1 MILKEYFRHIFLS
14 ICYVLALTVFA
25 NAQETHYIF
34 SHLSINE
41 GLAHNHCYSILKDSK
56 GFMWFGTESGLS
68 RYDGQD
74 FKNYRHDEDD
84 PGSIGGNRIN
94 DIVEDKNGILWIA
107 TLRGG
112 LNKYDPSTDL
122 FTSYPLVFEDT
133 LTLPTDE
140 LNCLFLDS
148 KGDLWYGTY
157 RHGFGKFNRQNKT
170 FENYNLFTNFKNPQ
184 HAWEINTVNTIIE
197 DIKDDNILWIGTGR
211 SGLFRF
217 DKKTKSLQS
226 FPNQHDLYMS
236 GIHDLYMESPGELWV
251 AYWGIGIGKYNIRQ
265 DVWDMYIPDTDKYK
279 EGDGYS
285 NICISIE
292 KKSEDEF
299 WIAGGRDGLGI
310 FNKKTRQFNF
320 IDPSKIVNP
329 GAGQGFVSEILV
341 NESDG
346 VWIRDNTNGIYQID
360 PSRQSFKF
368 VSTKAIKKQSRKG
381 LNAANDFAFDPKKKR
396 YLVSTGQ
403 ADGLYIFNQ
412 NLELEKTAASSLP
425 TQYSYQQFSDILID
439 SKGRIWI
446 LDWLKNKLL
455 RYDESLNLCVP
466 YPLEQFEEF
475 PEKDFTMSAL
485 AEDKKGNIWIGS
497 YYGGLFKFNPD
508 LKLFKKYIGSDP
520 NEELTSKSMISSLLI
535 DNKGRICMG
544 TVYYGIYILD
554 PKTEKFSVFKPQK
567 NGGLI
572 QNRVQALAQD
582 KYGKIWAGFYTKGIQ
597 IIDPD
602 QGIDQKIDLLTFDS
616 GLLNENIVNI
626 ISDLHQNMWVQTEG
640 GLFAYDYKSKRFTKY
655 DHKDGYL
662 DYLNPYGMRS
672 LSTGEICVGGSEGFI
687 IFHPDRLY
695 KNTQAPKVV
704 LTGFRV
710 GEKDSKLEKRI
721 DHFLKISLPYS
732 DNFFTINFAALN
744 FQLPVKNSYA
754 YQLEGVDN
762 TWVFSGNRNYAS
774 YTNISEGTYTFRVKA
789 CNNDLVWNE
798 NGTSVII
805 TILPPWY
812 RSWLAYLIYGFML
825 VATVYSFY
833 YYQKRRWYL
842 KTQLQLEHEEA
853 RRLKEL
859 DATKSKIYT
868 NITHEFR
875 TPLTV
880 ILGLANQILNEPSNK
895 LKEKI
900 GLIKR
905 NGKSLLQ
912 LINQML
918 DLAKLET
925 GNLKTEMIN
934 SDIIGYLGYLT
945 ESFHSLAN
953 DKGIHLNFYSQE
965 KQILMDF
972 DPEKIERILTNLIS
986 NALKFTKNYGKVLVV
1001 AKKIKRDKTANLI
1014 IEIQDNGQGISKE
1027 NIDHIFDRFHQVDD
1041 AHTRKEGGTG
1051 IGLALVYELV
1061 NLLNGQIEVQSE
1073 LGIGST
1079 FTVMLPI
1086 SNIAKNTE
1094 LPVIKRDLTD
1104 KAEIEPDDEKMPI
1117 LSNQEIAED
1126 KPILLVI
1133 EDNKDVIY
1141 YLNTFLENDYYV
1153 EFATN
1158 GQNGIE
1164 KAIEIIPDIIISD
1177 VMMPIKDGFEV
1188 CQTLKT
1194 NQLTCHIPIIILTA
1208 KATIDDRLSGLKH
1221 GADAYIMKPFNQEEL
1236 EVTLKHLIDSRK
1248 KLQQY
1253 YENRNQTEPIN
1264 DLTKQGTDFLDRLKV
1279 IIEKNMENENFD
1291 IIFLSRDMHM
1301 SRSQLHRKLKALT
1314 NTTPALYIR
1323 KIRLEKAYQLL
1334 KETDTPISDIAF
1346 SLGFSSPS
1354 YFTYSFSEMYGYA
1367 PSDLRK

>member
-1 MILKEYFRHIFLS
+1 
-14 ICYVLALTVFA
+14 LTVFA
-25 NAQETHYIF
+25 DAQETHYIF

-41 GLAHNHCYSILKDSK
+41 GLSHNHCYSILKDSK
-56 GFMWFGTESGLS
+56 GFMWFGTGSGLS
-68 RYDGQD
+68 RYDGQN
-74 FKNYRHDEDD
+74 FKNYRHNEDD

-112 LNKYDPSTDL
+112 LNKYDPEKDI
-122 FTSYPLVFEDT
+122 FTSYPLVFDDT
-133 LTLPTDE
+133 LSLPTDE
-140 LNCLFLDS
+140 LNCLYLDS
-148 KGDLWYGTY
+148 DSTLWYGTY
-157 RHGFGKFNRQNKT
+157 RHGFGKFNKESHS
-170 FENYNLFTNFKNPQ
+170 FENYNLFTKFKNPQ
-184 HAWEINTVNTIIE
+184 HAWKINTVNTIIE
-197 DIKDDNILWIGTGR
+197 DIADSNILWIGSIG

-226 FPNQHDLYMS
+226 FPNPQDLYRS
-236 GIHDLYMESPGELWV
+236 GIHDLYMESSGELWV
-251 AYWGIGIGKYNIRQ
+251 AYWGIGLGKYNIKQ
-265 DVWDMYIPDTDKYK
+265 NVWDMYIPDINKYK

-292 KKSEDEF
+292 KKSDDEF

-310 FNKKTRQFNF
+310 FNKKTKRFKF
-320 IDPSKIVNP
+320 IDPSKKVNP
-329 GAGQGFVSEILV
+329 DAGQGFVSEILV
-341 NESDG
+341 NKNDG

-368 VSTKAIKKQSRKG
+368 ISTKAIKKQSRKG
-381 LNAANDFAFDPKKKR
+381 LNAANAFAFEPIKKR
-396 YLVSTGQ
+396 YFVSTGQ
-403 ADGLYIFNQ
+403 ADGLYIFDQ

-425 TQYSYQQFSDILID
+425 TQYSYQQFTDVLID

-455 RYDESLNLCVP
+455 RYEESTNLCVP
-466 YPLEQFEEF
+466 YPLEQFEDY

-497 YYGGLFKFNPD
+497 YYGGLYKFNPD

-535 DNKGRICMG
+535 DDKGRICMG
-544 TVYYGIYILD
+544 TVYYGIYIFD
-554 PKTEKFSVFKPQK
+554 PKTEKFTVFKPKK
-567 NGGLI
+567 NRGLI
-572 QNRVQALAQD
+572 QNRIKALAQD
-582 KYGKIWAGFYTKGIQ
+582 KYGNIWVGFYTKGIQ
-597 IIDPD
+597 IIELD

-640 GLFAYDYKSKRFTKY
+640 GLFAYDYNSKRFTKY
-655 DHKDGYL
+655 DNRDGYL
-662 DYLNPYGMRS
+662 DYLNPYGMQS

-710 GEKDSKLEKRI
+710 GEKDTKLEKRI
-721 DHFLKISLPYS
+721 DYILKISLPYR

-762 TWVFSGNRNYAS
+762 TWVFAGNRNYAT
-774 YTNISEGTYTFRVKA
+774 YTNISEGTYTFSVKA

-798 NGTSVII
+798 NATSVII

-812 RSWLAYLIYGFML
+812 RSWLAYLLYGLMIIA
-825 VATVYSFY
+825 VVYSFY
-833 YYQKRRWYL
+833 YYQKRRWFL
-842 KTQLQLEHEEA
+842 QTQLKLEHEEA
-853 RRLKEL
+853 KRLKEL
-859 DATKSKIYT
+859 DTTKSKIYT

-875 TPLTV
+875 TPLTI
-880 ILGLANQILNEPSNK
+880 ILGLADQILIEPTNN

-900 GLIKR
+900 RLIKR
-905 NGKSLLQ
+905 NGKSLLL

-934 SDIIGYLGYLT
+934 ADIVGYLGYLT

-953 DKGIHLNFYSQE
+953 DKGIHLNFYSEE
-965 KQILMDF
+965 KHIFMDF
-972 DPEKIERILTNLIS
+972 DPEKIERLFTNLIS
-986 NALKFTKNYGKVLVV
+986 NALKFTQIYGKVLVV
-1001 AKKIKRDKTANLI
+1001 AKKIETHKNASLV

-1027 NIDHIFDRFHQVDD
+1027 NIAHIFDRFHQIDD
-1041 AHTRKEGGTG
+1041 AHTRSEGGTG
-1051 IGLALVYELV
+1051 IGLALVHELV
-1061 NLLNGQIEVQSE
+1061 HLLKGKIDVQSE
-1073 LGIGST
+1073 LGMGST
-1079 FTVMLPI
+1079 FTVMLPV
-1086 SNIAKNTE
+1086 SNIATSTD
-1094 LPVIKRDLTD
+1094 LPVSKKVFYDINETEKVDVQ
-1104 KAEIEPDDEKMPI
+1104 AES
-1117 LSNQEIAED
+1117 LSNQEIADD

-1153 EFATN
+1153 EFTIN
-1158 GQNGIE
+1158 GQEGID

-1188 CQTLKT
+1188 CQILKT
-1194 NQLTCHIPIIILTA
+1194 NQLTSHIPIILLTA
-1208 KATIDDRLSGLKH
+1208 KATAKDRLSGLKH

-1248 KLQQY
+1248 KLQEY
-1253 YENRNQTEPIN
+1253 YENRNQTEPISN
-1264 DLTKQGTDFLDRLKV
+1264 VTKQGTEFLDRLKL
-1279 IIEKNMENENFD
+1279 IIEKNMGSENFD